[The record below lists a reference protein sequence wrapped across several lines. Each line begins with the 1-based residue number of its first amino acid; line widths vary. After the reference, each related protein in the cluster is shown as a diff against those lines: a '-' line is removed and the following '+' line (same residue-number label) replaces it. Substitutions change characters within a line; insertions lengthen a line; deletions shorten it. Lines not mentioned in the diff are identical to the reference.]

1 MATATCPSIGAVIA
15 FAGTFA
21 CRVQAF
27 QEAVMET
34 LLVNPVTAL
43 TDVPFAQPPDRSM
56 LSEGAPYP
64 KTLVLDWTDYCN
76 AKCFFCRR
84 ETYERTIGGMGEFIP
99 FAKLRKLETVLSQ
112 VKTFCMS
119 SAIGEPLLHPELEE
133 ILVWLY
139 TINPSILLQ
148 VVTNG
153 TTLTADKASL
163 FAGHLDWLSVSLNA
177 SNGQAHMRDMFPH
190 LAKRGIDPEKRW
202 ALHVR
207 HLTEFL
213 AALPVSDR
221 ARIRFQMVTHKY
233 NVDDVVEFVRL
244 VKKIGGSQA
253 VITNIAVHP
262 ETVDW
267 SLYWVKDKYN
277 ECVDEASV
285 VGAQL
290 GVQVHAAR
298 FYTSV
303 KPVLDLD
310 KVCRDPIDVAYIS
323 RSSQAAPCC
332 HWTEAPIAADFYESD
347 NAFEHYWNSST
358 LHRLRKKRNFA
369 SCQVCGMSR
378 VFDETS
384 FHFSPKMKQALIAAG
399 RVSELDQQND
409 YPDAKLVAACIASR
423 LDLPSIRRTLLG
435 LGLPVEMA
443 DQIITHGPDGVP
455 GLDLA
460 CWEAFQKLDMR
471 SDAVDFAL
479 AAPFLGI
486 GWGAPFQEPKK
497 RISARSIGGAQAAS
511 VFVHIVPTL
520 NSEVRFTVRQLNPP
534 ELQSEV
540 QLEVCGRR
548 IEVQCSVDEF
558 GRTVLSGKLP
568 DEVMRAYGG
577 RLWVRIGLLDRRHGR
592 SSGEVSFTR
601 FEVSDARSIEVAQSK
616 RSGFARAVLSSLAAP
631 AG

>member
-1 MATATCPSIGAVIA
+1 MIA
-15 FAGTFA
+15 FGSTFA
-21 CRVQAF
+21 CRLQAF
-27 QEAVMET
+27 EEAMMET

-43 TDVPFAQPPDRSM
+43 TDVPVAQPPDCTMRS
-56 LSEGAPYP
+56 EIAPFP

-84 ETYERTIGGMGEFIP
+84 ETYERTIGGMGEFVP
-99 FAKLRKLETVLSQ
+99 FAKLKKLESVLSQ
-112 VKTFCMS
+112 VKTFCIS

-133 ILVWLY
+133 VLGWLY
-139 TINPSILLQ
+139 SINPSILLQ

-153 TTLTADKASL
+153 TTLTGDKASL
-163 FAGHLDWLSVSLNA
+163 FSGHLDWLSVSLNA

-213 AALPVSDR
+213 AALPASDR
-221 ARIRFQMVTHKY
+221 ARIKLQMVVHKH
-233 NVDDVVEFVRL
+233 NVDDIVEFVRL
-244 VKKIGGSQA
+244 VKRIGGSQA

-303 KPVLDLD
+303 KPELDLD
-310 KVCRDPIDVAYIS
+310 KTCRDPIDVAYIS

-332 HWTEAPIAADFYESD
+332 HWTEAPITADFYGDE
-347 NAFEHYWNSST
+347 NAFKRYWNSST
-358 LHRLRKKRNFA
+358 LYQLRHKRDFA
-369 SCQVCGMSR
+369 SCRVCGMLR

-399 RVSELDQQND
+399 RFSELDQEND
-409 YPDAKLVAACIASR
+409 YPDAKIVAACVAHH
-423 LDLPSIRRTLLG
+423 LDLPSIRRTLLQ

-443 DQIITHGPDGVP
+443 DRITTEGTACLSE
-455 GLDLA
+455 LDQA
-460 CWEAFQKLDMR
+460 CWEALQKHH
-471 SDAVDFAL
+471 SPSSTIDFAL
-479 AAPFLGI
+479 AGPFLGM
-486 GWGAPFQEPKK
+486 GWGAPLFEPEKGV
-497 RISARSIGGAQAAS
+497 SARPIGDAQVAS
-511 VFVHIVPTL
+511 VFVHTVPTL
-520 NSEVRFTVRQLNPP
+520 NAEVRFTIRQLHLSK
-534 ELQSEV
+534 LQPQV
-540 QLEVCGRR
+540 QLEVCGCR
-548 IEVQCSVDEF
+548 IEVRYSTDELR
-558 GRTVLSGKLP
+558 RTVLGGTVP
-568 DEVMRAYGG
+568 EEVMRSYGG
-577 RLWVRIGLLDRRHGR
+577 RLWVRVGLLDQSPGD
-592 SSGEVSFTR
+592 SLGDVSFIR
-601 FEVSDARSIEVAQSK
+601 FEVSDARAIQVAQSK
-616 RSGFARAVLSSLAAP
+616 RSGFARAVLSTLAT
-631 AG
+631 AGPQ